1 MSDDDRTATF
11 TDDSVE
17 APGQPCAQRF
27 VVRWVFPE
35 AAETPVTFLSDEPQI
50 VGRDAS
56 CDTMLIS
63 SEVSRH
69 HAELRKNG
77 PLLLVRDTDSKN
89 GVYVNGERVE
99 RAVLSVGSVLRIGD
113 WIGVVGR
120 AQEGAD
126 LAVRD
131 LGSGMWGGPELSA
144 VIDRARKVASSQLSV
159 AIVGETGTGK
169 ERLAAAVH
177 ALSGRA
183 GPYLAVNCANYRPEL
198 AAAELFGHGAGAFT
212 GASRA
217 RVGHVE
223 ASQGG
228 TLFLDEVAELPL
240 AVQPQLLRALEQ
252 RELIRLGE
260 SRPVNVD
267 VRFVCASQVPLAM
280 LVERGTFR
288 ADLRARL
295 EGVMLHLPP
304 LRERRADIPT
314 LLVRMLTEAAKARSS
329 AQRSTSS
336 LPRLEPRLVERLC
349 LYDWPLNVRELGLVA
364 QRLLMLH
371 GEQPTLR
378 LTDLEGILP
387 DATRSAPAPVESS
400 TPRRDPRAPSASEV
414 SALLGALERN
424 GGVISR
430 AAEELGITRQKAYR
444 LIETS
449 KNKGR

>member
-11 TDDSVE
+11 TDSSVE
-17 APGQPCAQRF
+17 APGAASGDRF

-35 AAETPVTFLSDEPQI
+35 SAEAPFTFLSDEPQI

-56 CDTMLIS
+56 CHTVLIS

-69 HAELRKNG
+69 HAEFRKNG
-77 PLLLVRDTDSKN
+77 PLLLVRDTESKN
-89 GVYVNGERVE
+89 GVYVNGERVDS
-99 RAVLSVGSVLRIGD
+99 AVLSVGSVVRICE
-113 WIGVVGR
+113 WVGVVGR
-120 AQEGAD
+120 VHEGAD

-131 LGSGMWGGPELSA
+131 FGSGMWGGPELA
-144 VIDRARKVASSQLSV
+144 VVVERARKAANSQLSLT
-159 AIVGETGTGK
+159 IVGETGSGK

-177 ALSGRA
+177 AFSGRR

-240 AVQPQLLRALEQ
+240 AVQPQLLRVLEQ

-260 SRPVNVD
+260 SRPVKVD
-267 VRFVCASQVPLAM
+267 VRFVCASQVPLAT

-304 LRERRADIPT
+304 LRERRADIPA
-314 LLVRMLTEAAKARSS
+314 LLSRMLSEAAKG
-329 AQRSTSS
+329 RSTVEPVSV
-336 LPRLEPRLVERLC
+336 PRLEPRLVERLC
-349 LYDWPLNVRELGLVA
+349 LYDWPLNVRELALVA

-378 LTDLEGILP
+378 SADLEGILP
-387 DATRSAPAPVESS
+387 DIASSAPAPAELR
-400 TPRRDPRAPSASEV
+400 PNRHRRVAIRAPRLPAKFRLCSPRSSVMVASCLAPLKSSV
-414 SALLGALERN
+414 
-424 GGVISR
+424 SR
-430 AAEELGITRQKAYR
+430 AKRPIA
-444 LIETS
+444 
-449 KNKGR
+449 

>member
-1 MSDDDRTATF
+1 MSDADKTATF
-11 TDDSVE
+11 TDNSVE
-17 APGQPCAQRF
+17 APGEPSGHDF

-35 AAETPVTFLSDEPQI
+35 SAQAPATFLSDEPQI
-50 VGRDAS
+50 VGRDDS
-56 CDTMLIS
+56 CDTVLIS

-120 AQEGAD
+120 VKKGAD

-131 LGSGMWGGPELSA
+131 LGSGMWGGPELAA
-144 VIDRARKVASSQLSV
+144 VVERAGKVANSQLSL

-177 ALSGRA
+177 ALSGRT

-198 AAAELFGHGAGAFT
+198 AAAELFGHAAGAFT
-212 GASRA
+212 GATRA

-240 AVQPQLLRALEQ
+240 AVQPQLLRVLEQ
-252 RELIRLGE
+252 REVIRLGE
-260 SRPVNVD
+260 SRPVSVD
-267 VRFVCASQVPLAM
+267 VRFVCASQVPLAL

-295 EGVMLHLPP
+295 EGVTLQLPP

-314 LLVRMLTEAAKARSS
+314 LLGRMLTDAANLRSS
-329 AQRSTSS
+329 QPEEKPA

-371 GEQPTLR
+371 GEQRSLR
-378 LTDLEGILP
+378 LTDLEGLMP
-387 DATRSAPAPVESS
+387 EATRPTPAPVE
-400 TPRRDPRAPSASEV
+400 TLPPRRDPRAPTASDI
-414 SALLGALERN
+414 SALLAALERH

-444 LIETS
+444 LIDTI
-449 KNKGR
+449 KKGR